1 MEINEIQKFIFHMEN
16 EQRQIILKGEIE
28 GQSEVSGFDDIKFK
42 GVLALLNSID
52 KQNFSESGN
61 NAIFDQYLIEVEET
75 INEMKKYNHFQDNTG
90 CREGL

>member
-75 INEMKKYNHFQDNTG
+75 INEMKKYNQFQDNTG

>member
-28 GQSEVSGFDDIKFK
+28 GQSEVPGFDDIKFK

-61 NAIFDQYLIEVEET
+61 NAVFDQYLMEVEET
-75 INEMKKYNHFQDNTG
+75 INEMKKYNRFQDNTG